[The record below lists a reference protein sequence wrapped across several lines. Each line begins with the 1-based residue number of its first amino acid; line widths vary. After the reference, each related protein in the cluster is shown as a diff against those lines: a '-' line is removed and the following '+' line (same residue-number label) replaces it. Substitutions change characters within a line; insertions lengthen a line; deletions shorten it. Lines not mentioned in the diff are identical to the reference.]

1 MLKNQR
7 QAERTALLR
16 GLDGVLRAG
25 LDCEKS
31 AQRIAQYVSRAV
43 WITFKIHMDHGYV
56 TFRNRTFFNYSAQ
69 LMSQAALSYR
79 RLRIIDR
86 ENFGELQAEA
96 KTDEDWHSC
105 R

>member
-1 MLKNQR
+1 
-7 QAERTALLR
+7 
-16 GLDGVLRAG
+16 
-25 LDCEKS
+25 
-31 AQRIAQYVSRAV
+31 
-43 WITFKIHMDHGYV
+43 MDHGYV

-86 ENFGELQAEA
+86 ESFGELQAEV